1 MNAKHLHTKL
11 ILLGVVI
18 GIAAPTINAQQTQ
31 LPEGAVEI
39 VFENKMLVETEL
51 FWIDENSQEQS
62 YGTIAPGAEYSQQ
75 SYPGH
80 RWRVRAAGAIVK
92 DLVATNSPL
101 TKAWITGEKET
112 GQVKPAKRSY
122 KATNS
127 GLVFSELDDGT
138 WNSFVPSA
146 GPVNVSF
153 YRASRDDQYG
163 VMLNR
168 ENGASYLLS
177 PKGLYEAAAGATDW
191 TFVEAGN
198 FVKTAATNRKWQTT
212 QDPSNKWV
220 GVLSEQSGGIWQ
232 RQDRVTKAVDQWKT
246 EKEDNDGLYLTGVDD
261 PSSTLLISNGT
272 LYYPRAGAWLPLAQG
287 NWANS
292 QTAVS
297 GQPVAASVNP
307 ASANP
312 TAAGAS
318 MVGANTGS
326 RVTQQ
331 DAMAALKVHNDA
343 RQRVGV
349 APMTWSAAVAKSA
362 QTWANQ
368 LAAEDPGDAKHDPR
382 LREWT
387 PYGENVSWLSGGTG
401 TAVIG
406 SNDWLEERAIWES
419 NGNGETGHYTQMV
432 WHSTKELG
440 IGVAVGASGSVYIVG
455 RYNRAGNYDGEAP
468 YPGAKR
474 LPQ

>member
-1 MNAKHLHTKL
+1 MNANLLHTKL

-18 GIAAPTINAQQTQ
+18 SIAAPTINAQQTQ

-80 RWRVRAAGAIVK
+80 RWRVRAAGVIVK
-92 DLVATNSPL
+92 DLVATNSPV
-101 TKAWITGEKET
+101 TKTWITGEKET
-112 GQVKPAKRSY
+112 TQAKPAKRSW

-127 GLVFSELDDGT
+127 GLQFNERDDGT
-138 WNSFVPSA
+138 WNSLVMAA
-146 GPVNVSF
+146 GPIEVSF
-153 YRASRDDQYG
+153 YPASRDDQHG

-168 ENGASYLLS
+168 ENGAFYLLS
-177 PKGLYEAAAGATDW
+177 PKGLYEAAAGETDW
-191 TFVEAGN
+191 KFVEAGT
-198 FVKTAATNRKWQTT
+198 FVKAAATNRKWQTS
-212 QDPSNKWV
+212 QVPSNKWS
-220 GVLSEQSGGIWQ
+220 GVLSENSTTGIWQ
-232 RQDRVTKAVDQWKT
+232 RQDQATKAVDNWKF
-246 EKEDNDGLYLTGVDD
+246 EKEEDGAIVISSVGNS
-261 PSSTLLISNGT
+261 SSTLMISDDT
-272 LYYPRAGAWLPLAQG
+272 LYYPRAGGWLPLAQG
-287 NWANS
+287 NWVNS
-292 QTAVS
+292 QPTAA
-297 GQPVAASVNP
+297 GQPVA

-312 TAAGAS
+312 TAAGAT
-318 MVGANTGS
+318 MVGADTGS

-349 APMTWSAAVAKSA
+349 APMTWSVAVAKSA
-362 QTWANQ
+362 QTWADR
-368 LAAEDPGDAKHDPR
+368 LAAQDPGDAMHDPN
-382 LREWT
+382 LAEWA

-455 RYNRAGNYDGEAP
+455 RYNRAGNYRGEAP